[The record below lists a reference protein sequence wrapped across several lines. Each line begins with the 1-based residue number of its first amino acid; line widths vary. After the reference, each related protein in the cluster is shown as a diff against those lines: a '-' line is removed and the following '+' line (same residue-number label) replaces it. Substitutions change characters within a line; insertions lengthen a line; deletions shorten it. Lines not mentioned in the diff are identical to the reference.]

1 MSETKTHP
9 WTPGPWA
16 PGHMTDPETTC
27 ECRYILSDGAG
38 YFGSV
43 AVVSKSNG
51 LRVGEGGND
60 CPPEEEAIANAHLIA
75 AAPELY
81 EALQRMVN
89 HFTMLPPDYLT
100 TPDSVIGQALSALS
114 RARGEAS

>member
-1 MSETKTHP
+1 MIETK
-9 WTPGPWA
+9 WTPGPW
-16 PGHMTDPETTC
+16 E
-27 ECRYILSDGAG
+27 
-38 YFGSV
+38 
-43 AVVSKSNG
+43 VVS
-51 LRVGEGGND
+51 RFVGPLVVAAH
-60 CPPEEEAIANAHLIA
+60 CPTEVDRSGKMDVAHVGADTLKLAADNAHLIA